1 MNTID
6 KLLSA
11 LKVSAK
17 IFHNGQ
23 YCGNWQAD
31 TSGSGYMNF
40 HIITHGHCYF
50 HTNAGETHRLEKGDM
65 VLMPTDS
72 GHYLSPVAN
81 DTPTGNTNN
90 SKPVPASLTSE
101 DPVLVCGYFVHQHP
115 FAKILN
121 QGLPEYLVVKK
132 RNKAQHGMYPS
143 MQLLMSESLNK
154 HDSVQVNSVVLDK
167 IAELIFVYVAKDM
180 FSDNSALF
188 SAMTHPKLSSSIQ
201 AMHDNPSHKW
211 SVDELSQYAF
221 MSRSAYASLF
231 KSITGLAPLQYLTQW
246 RCSCALQDLT
256 KGNAS
261 MVAIAN
267 RYGYDSE
274 ASFSKAFKRVTG
286 QSPGALR
293 NTALTM

>member
-50 HTNAGETHRLEKGDM
+50 HTNAGEIHRLEKGDM

-90 SKPVPASLTSE
+90 STPVPASLTSE

-132 RNKAQHGMYPS
+132 RNKAQHGMYTS
-143 MQLLMSESLNK
+143 MQLLMSESLNM

-188 SAMTHPKLSSSIQ
+188 Q
-201 AMHDNPSHKW
+201 
-211 SVDELSQYAF
+211 
-221 MSRSAYASLF
+221 
-231 KSITGLAPLQYLTQW
+231 
-246 RCSCALQDLT
+246 RCHTRNCP
-256 KGNAS
+256 
-261 MVAIAN
+261 
-267 RYGYDSE
+267 
-274 ASFSKAFKRVTG
+274 RVFRLCTTIRRTNG
-286 QSPGALR
+286 QSMSCLSMRLCPVLPMHRYLNRLR
-293 NTALTM
+293 VSRLYSI